1 MTTHSKIK
9 EEIDDGTMGTVI
21 SIFGR
26 RNATI
31 EIARRLASRVR
42 IEEFLAAHDLDLI
55 LWYLDDK
62 VDRVTSEIVIGPVQE
77 EYGTH
82 DICWIMVKT
91 RRGAVGVV
99 SSNGAHGRSLLGSDR
114 QPRDGVRQCVAH
126 SVVSLH

>member
-9 EEIDDGTMGTVI
+9 EEIDDGTMGTVM

-62 VDRVTSEIVIGPVQE
+62 VDRVTSEIVIDPFRKNMAR
-77 EYGTH
+77 T
-82 DICWIMVKT
+82 T
-91 RRGAVGVV
+91 FVG
-99 SSNGAHGRSLLGSDR
+99 SL
-114 QPRDGVRQCVAH
+114 
-126 SVVSLH
+126 